1 MKKMNFKNG
10 SSWAMLAWWKE
21 YFGHTFEA
29 NSNEPSLRHCQR
41 KLKAEGARRPVRVHA
56 PRHQQCSPCLLRHPG
71 PTLTDSGNHH
81 FVWPLFFKL
90 MSILIWYTRA
100 GVKCNCDVCR
110 ARGRTVT
117 TCHCLGT
124 PCLAPTPPPPLASA
138 RLPQRAAWA
147 TLTRTTRLQI
157 LAMTP
162 SQALHFLRQ
171 PSSRISWCLE
181 LGTTMSGDE
190 GWGLRLP
197 WNECNLCN
205 HNFHRLTNF
214 YSQGV
219 GKLTIQ
225 GSRSR
230 RLSRPWEVQSWTS
243 VGTTWAPRSLWHH
256 ATSR

>member
-110 ARGRTVT
+110 ARGRTVA

-162 SQALHFLRQ
+162 SQALHFLQQ
-171 PSSRISWCLE
+171 PSSRIS
-181 LGTTMSGDE
+181 
-190 GWGLRLP
+190 
-197 WNECNLCN
+197 
-205 HNFHRLTNF
+205 
-214 YSQGV
+214 
-219 GKLTIQ
+219 
-225 GSRSR
+225 
-230 RLSRPWEVQSWTS
+230 
-243 VGTTWAPRSLWHH
+243 
-256 ATSR
+256 

>member
-1 MKKMNFKNG
+1 MNFQNG
-10 SSWAMLAWWKE
+10 SARAMLARWE
-21 YFGHTFEA
+21 ECFGHTFEA
-29 NSNEPSLRHCQR
+29 NSIELFRAFPETLSKKAKSWRCTTTCPCSRAAAAAVLALPATTPGTYTYRFWKPSL
-41 KLKAEGARRPVRVHA
+41 
-56 PRHQQCSPCLLRHPG
+56 CL
-71 PTLTDSGNHH
+71 TS
-81 FVWPLFFKL
+81 FFKL
-90 MSILIWYTRA
+90 MNIPIWYTRA
-100 GVKCNCDVCR
+100 RVNCNGDVCR

-190 GWGLRLP
+190 G
-197 WNECNLCN
+197 
-205 HNFHRLTNF
+205 
-214 YSQGV
+214 
-219 GKLTIQ
+219 
-225 GSRSR
+225 
-230 RLSRPWEVQSWTS
+230 
-243 VGTTWAPRSLWHH
+243 
-256 ATSR
+256 